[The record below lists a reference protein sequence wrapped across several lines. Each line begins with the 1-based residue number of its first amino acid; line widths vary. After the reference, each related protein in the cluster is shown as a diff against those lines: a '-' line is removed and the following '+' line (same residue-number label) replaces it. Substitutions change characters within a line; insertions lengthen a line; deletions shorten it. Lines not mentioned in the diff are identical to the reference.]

1 MLPTWG
7 DGLGVTSTHPEV
19 SNAPEG
25 VHPPW
30 TRETAA
36 DGIEAALAIVA
47 GRWKLRILFQLFGGR
62 VQRFSELERALSGIS
77 QKVLNQQLRQLEQD
91 GIVRR
96 AAYAESPPRVEY
108 SLTTW
113 GQSLCPAL
121 DALLQ
126 WSTARQ
132 VSCPS
137 TSP

>member
-1 MLPTWG
+1 MPPAWG
-7 DGLGVTSTHPEV
+7 DGLGVTSTHSEV

-25 VHPPW
+25 VNPPW

-36 DGIEAALAIVA
+36 DGVEAALAIVA

-62 VQRFSELERALSGIS
+62 VLRFSELERALSGVS

-96 AAYAESPPRVEY
+96 VAYAESPPRVEY

-121 DALLQ
+121 DALLR
-126 WSTARQ
+126 WSTARE
-132 VSCPS
+132 VAAPGDNA
-137 TSP
+137 

>member
-1 MLPTWG
+1 M
-7 DGLGVTSTHPEV
+7 TSTHLEV

-25 VHPPW
+25 VHAPW

-36 DGIEAALAIVA
+36 DGIEAALAIVG

-62 VQRFSELERALSGIS
+62 VQRFSELERALPGIS

-91 GIVRR
+91 GMLRR
-96 AAYAESPPRVEY
+96 VAYAESPPRVEY
-108 SLTTW
+108 SLTPW

-126 WSTARQ
+126 WSSAREVTA
-132 VSCPS
+132 P
-137 TSP
+137 TDNG

>member
-1 MLPTWG
+1 MPSTWS

-25 VHPPW
+25 VRPPW

-36 DGIEAALAIVA
+36 DGIEAALAIIG

-91 GIVRR
+91 AIIRR
-96 AAYAESPPRVEY
+96 VAYAESPPRVEY

-126 WSTARQ
+126 WSTARE
-132 VSCPS
+132 VTAPAH
-137 TSP
+137 

>member
-62 VQRFSELERALSGIS
+62 VQRFSELERAVSGIS

-96 AAYAESPPRVEY
+96 VAYAESPPRVEY
-108 SLTTW
+108 SLTAW

-126 WSTARQ
+126 WSTAREATA
-132 VSCPS
+132 P
-137 TSP
+137 TEET

>member
-1 MLPTWG
+1 
-7 DGLGVTSTHPEV
+7 VTRTHPEV
-19 SNAPEG
+19 SNTPEG

-30 TRETAA
+30 TRETAS

-96 AAYAESPPRVEY
+96 VAYAETPPRVEY

-126 WSTARQ
+126 WSTARE
-132 VSCPS
+132 VSCLPA
-137 TSP
+137 SP

>member
-1 MLPTWG
+1 M
-7 DGLGVTSTHPEV
+7 
-19 SNAPEG
+19 N
-25 VHPPW
+25 PPW

-36 DGIEAALAIVA
+36 DGVEAALAIVA

-62 VQRFSELERALSGIS
+62 VLRFSELERALSGVS

-96 AAYAESPPRVEY
+96 VAYAESPPRVEY

-121 DALLQ
+121 DALLR
-126 WSTARQ
+126 WSTARE
-132 VSCPS
+132 VAAPADNG
-137 TSP
+137 

>member
-1 MLPTWG
+1 MPPTWG
-7 DGLGVTSTHPEV
+7 DGQGVTSTHPEV
-19 SNAPEG
+19 SNAPES

-62 VQRFSELERALSGIS
+62 AQRVSELERALSRIP

-91 GIVRR
+91 GMVRR
-96 AAYAESPPRVEY
+96 GAFAESPPRVEY
-108 SLTTW
+108 SLTAW

-121 DALLQ
+121 HAPLQ
-126 WSTARQ
+126 WSA
-132 VSCPS
+132 P
-137 TSP
+137 

>member
-1 MLPTWG
+1 M
-7 DGLGVTSTHPEV
+7 TSTHREV
-19 SNAPEG
+19 SNAPES

-62 VQRFSELERALSGIS
+62 VLRFSELERALAGIS

-96 AAYAESPPRVEY
+96 VAYAESPPRVEY
-108 SLTTW
+108 NLTTW
-113 GQSLCPAL
+113 GQALCPAL

-126 WSTARQ
+126 WSAGREA
-132 VSCPS
+132 SAPADNA
-137 TSP
+137 

>member
-1 MLPTWG
+1 M
-7 DGLGVTSTHPEV
+7 
-19 SNAPEG
+19 
-25 VHPPW
+25 HPPW

-36 DGIEAALAIVA
+36 DGVEAALAIVA

-62 VQRFSELERALSGIS
+62 VLRFSELERALSGVS

-96 AAYAESPPRVEY
+96 VAYAESPPRVEY

-121 DALLQ
+121 DALLR
-126 WSTARQ
+126 WSTARE
-132 VSCPS
+132 VAAPADNG
-137 TSP
+137 

>member
-1 MLPTWG
+1 MRSTWS
-7 DGLGVTSTHPEV
+7 DVLVVTRTHREV
-19 SNAPEG
+19 SDAPDG

-62 VQRFSELERALSGIS
+62 VLRFSELERALPGIS

-96 AAYAESPPRVEY
+96 VAFAESPPRVEY

-113 GQSLCPAL
+113 GQALCPSL
-121 DALLQ
+121 DALLE
-126 WSTARQ
+126 WSTARP
-132 VSCPS
+132 VTP
-137 TSP
+137 PRE

>member
-1 MLPTWG
+1 MRPTWS
-7 DGLGVTSTHPEV
+7 DGPVVTSTYPEV

-36 DGIEAALAIVA
+36 DGIEAALAILA

-62 VQRFSELERALSGIS
+62 VLRFSELERALSGVS

-96 AAYAESPPRVEY
+96 VAYAESPPRVEY
-108 SLTTW
+108 SLTSW

-121 DALLQ
+121 DALLR
-126 WSTARQ
+126 WSSARE
-132 VSCPS
+132 VIAPADNG
-137 TSP
+137 

>member
-1 MLPTWG
+1 MSDMPPTWR
-7 DGLGVTSTHPEV
+7 DDLGVTSTHVEV

-36 DGIEAALAIVA
+36 DGIEAALAIIA

-62 VQRFSELERALSGIS
+62 VLRFSELERVLSGIS

-96 AAYAESPPRVEY
+96 LAYPEGPPRVES
-108 SLTTW
+108 SLPAA
-113 GQSLCPAL
+113 GHSLC
-121 DALLQ
+121 
-126 WSTARQ
+126 
-132 VSCPS
+132 
-137 TSP
+137 

>member
-1 MLPTWG
+1 MPATWS
-7 DGLGVTSTHPEV
+7 DGLVVTRTHPEV

-25 VHPPW
+25 AQPAW

-36 DGIEAALAIVA
+36 DGIEAALAIIA

-62 VQRFSELERALSGIS
+62 RQRFSELERALAGVS

-96 AAYAESPPRVEY
+96 VAYAESPPRVEY

-126 WSTARQ
+126 WSSAREVTA
-132 VSCPS
+132 PADNA
-137 TSP
+137 

>member
-1 MLPTWG
+1 MPPSWG
-7 DGLGVTSTHPEV
+7 DGLAVTRTHSEV

-62 VQRFSELERALSGIS
+62 VRRFSELERALPGIS

-96 AAYAESPPRVEY
+96 VAYAGSPPRVEY
-108 SLTTW
+108 SLTPW
-113 GQSLCPAL
+113 GQALCPAL

-126 WSTARQ
+126 WSSARA
-132 VSCPS
+132 VTPPAS
-137 TSP
+137 

>member
-1 MLPTWG
+1 MF
-7 DGLGVTSTHPEV
+7 
-19 SNAPEG
+19 
-25 VHPPW
+25 PPW

-62 VQRFSELERALSGIS
+62 VQRFSELERALPGIS

-96 AAYAESPPRVEY
+96 VAYAESPPRVEY
-108 SLTTW
+108 SLTPW
-113 GQSLCPAL
+113 GQALCPAL

-126 WSTARQ
+126 WSSARE
-132 VSCPS
+132 VTP
-137 TSP
+137 PVI

>member
-1 MLPTWG
+1 
-7 DGLGVTSTHPEV
+7 
-19 SNAPEG
+19 

-36 DGIEAALAIVA
+36 DGIEAALAIIA
-47 GRWKLRILFQLFGGR
+47 GRWKLRIVFQLFGGR

-96 AAYAESPPRVEY
+96 VAYAASPPRVEY

-113 GQSLCPAL
+113 GQSLCRAL
-121 DALLQ
+121 DTLLR
-126 WSTARQ
+126 WSSARVVTA
-132 VSCPS
+132 PGDNA
-137 TSP
+137 

>member
-1 MLPTWG
+1 
-7 DGLGVTSTHPEV
+7 
-19 SNAPEG
+19 

-62 VQRFSELERALSGIS
+62 VQRFSELERAVAGVS

-96 AAYAESPPRVEY
+96 VAYPESPPRVEY
-108 SLTTW
+108 SLTPW

-121 DALLQ
+121 DALRQ
-126 WSTARQ
+126 WSSARE
-132 VSCPS
+132 VSAPS
-137 TSP
+137 T

>member
-1 MLPTWG
+1 M
-7 DGLGVTSTHPEV
+7 
-19 SNAPEG
+19 
-25 VHPPW
+25 HPPW

-47 GRWKLRILFQLFGGR
+47 GRWKIRILFQLFGGR
-62 VQRFSELERALSGIS
+62 VQRFSELERALSGVS

-96 AAYAESPPRVEY
+96 VAYAESPPRVEY

-126 WSTARQ
+126 WSTARE
-132 VSCPS
+132 VPFPP

>member
-1 MLPTWG
+1 MPPTWG

-30 TRETAA
+30 TRENAA
-36 DGIEAALAIVA
+36 DGIEAALAIIA

-96 AAYAESPPRVEY
+96 VAYAESPPRVEY
-108 SLTTW
+108 NLTAW
-113 GQSLCPAL
+113 GQALCPAL

-126 WSTARQ
+126 WSAGREATA
-132 VSCPS
+132 PAHN
-137 TSP
+137 T

>member
-62 VQRFSELERALSGIS
+62 VQRFSELERSVRGVS

-91 GIVRR
+91 GLVRR
-96 AAYAESPPRVEY
+96 VAYAESPPRVEY
-108 SLTTW
+108 SLTPW

-121 DALLQ
+121 DALLR
-126 WSTARQ
+126 WSTGRE
-132 VSCPS
+132 VPPP
-137 TSP
+137 T

>member
-1 MLPTWG
+1 M
-7 DGLGVTSTHPEV
+7 TSTHSEV

-25 VHPPW
+25 VNPPW

-36 DGIEAALAIVA
+36 DGVEAALAIVA

-62 VQRFSELERALSGIS
+62 VLRFSELERALSGVS

-96 AAYAESPPRVEY
+96 VAYAESPPRVEY

-121 DALLQ
+121 DALLR
-126 WSTARQ
+126 WSTARE
-132 VSCPS
+132 VAAPADNG
-137 TSP
+137 

>member
-1 MLPTWG
+1 MPPTWG
-7 DGLGVTSTHPEV
+7 ARRGVTSTHPEV
-19 SNAPEG
+19 SNAPES

-62 VQRFSELERALSGIS
+62 VRRFSELERALSGIS

-96 AAYAESPPRVEY
+96 VAYAESPPRVEY
-108 SLTTW
+108 SLTTS

-121 DALLQ
+121 DTLLK
-126 WSTARQ
+126 WSSAREVTA
-132 VSCPS
+132 PANNA
-137 TSP
+137 

>member
-1 MLPTWG
+1 MPPTWS
-7 DGLGVTSTHPEV
+7 DGVGVTSTHPEV
-19 SNAPEG
+19 SNAPDG

-62 VQRFSELERALSGIS
+62 VQRFSELERALATIS

-96 AAYAESPPRVEY
+96 VAYAESPPRVEY
-108 SLTTW
+108 SLTPW

-126 WSTARQ
+126 WSTSREVTA
-132 VSCPS
+132 PAE
-137 TSP
+137 TT

>member
-1 MLPTWG
+1 MPPTWG
-7 DGLGVTSTHPEV
+7 DGLAVTSTHLEV

-25 VHPPW
+25 VQPPW

-62 VQRFSELERALSGIS
+62 IQRFSELERALSGIS
-77 QKVLNQQLRQLEQD
+77 QKVLNQQLRQLEQA

-96 AAYAESPPRVEY
+96 VAYAESPPRVEY
-108 SLTTW
+108 SLTPW

-121 DALLQ
+121 DSLLQ
-126 WSTARQ
+126 WSTAR
-132 VSCPS
+132 VG
-137 TSP
+137 